1 MKKSKFRTLATLIA
15 LACSSVASL
24 AQIPEGYY
32 DSLKGKKGA
41 ELKSAVHDIIKDAK
55 VLSYGSGS
63 GKTWWGFWITDRTSD
78 GRFIDRY
85 SNESTWPM
93 STSQGAAGA
102 GMNIEHSF
110 PKSWWGKTENQAY
123 KDLYNL
129 MPCESKINS
138 SKSNYPMGE
147 VVSGDT
153 GNGWTKVGN
162 GNDGKKY
169 WEPADEWKGDFA
181 RGYMYMATCYSGLPW
196 TGVGLQ
202 ILEKND
208 YPTLQ
213 KWAYDLYIKWAKADM
228 PNELE
233 ITRNNKVSEIQGNR
247 NPFVDFPNLM
257 EYIWG
262 DSIDYAFDPMT
273 TTCSDNYKG
282 DDTPV
287 TPSDVIASYD
297 FTKGECGFTIEDV
310 NNPLD
315 NSNIWVITDT
325 YGWKGTAFKGS
336 CHEADSYLVSPE
348 IDLTGYESAKM
359 NINQAVNFIKTDNVT
374 DRLSVEVRCD
384 GTATVLSGFTWPT
397 GDNWTFVESGDISL
411 NEFAGKKIRVAF
423 RYTSTSTIASTWEIK
438 KMTVS
443 GKKMTDG
450 ISDAATITNSKEP
463 RQTFSINGERI
474 TDTAN
479 HNGIIIVKQ
488 GGKSWKITR

>member
-1 MKKSKFRTLATLIA
+1 
-15 LACSSVASL
+15 
-24 AQIPEGYY
+24 
-32 DSLKGKKGA
+32 
-41 ELKSAVHDIIKDAK
+41 
-55 VLSYGSGS
+55 
-63 GKTWWGFWITDRTSD
+63 
-78 GRFIDRY
+78 
-85 SNESTWPM
+85 
-93 STSQGAAGA
+93 
-102 GMNIEHSF
+102 
-110 PKSWWGKTENQAY
+110 
-123 KDLYNL
+123 
-129 MPCESKINS
+129 
-138 SKSNYPMGE
+138 
-147 VVSGDT
+147 
-153 GNGWTKVGN
+153 
-162 GNDGKKY
+162 
-169 WEPADEWKGDFA
+169 
-181 RGYMYMATCYSGLPW
+181 
-196 TGVGLQ
+196 
-202 ILEKND
+202 
-208 YPTLQ
+208 
-213 KWAYDLYIKWAKADM
+213 M

-325 YGWKGTAFKGS
+325 YGWKGTAFKGN
-336 CHEADSYLVSPE
+336 CYEADSYLLSPE

-359 NINQAVNFIKTDNVT
+359 NINQAVNFIKTDNIT

-397 GDNWTFVESGDISL
+397 GNNWTFVESGDISL

-450 ISDAATITNSKEP
+450 ISDATTITNSKEP

-474 TDTAN
+474 TDNAN